1 MYKRQPEGLPLI
13 AAGADKACEVL
24 GSGVQDSTTACLSYG
39 TTATITTTRSRYL
52 EVVPLIPPYPAAVP
66 DHYNCEVMIFRG
78 YWMVSW
84 FKQQFGLREVQQAA
98 EQGLE
103 PEQLFDALVQAVP
116 PGSMGLTLQPYWSP
130 GIREPGM
137 EAKGAMIGFGDVHTR
152 AHIYRAILEGLAYAL
167 RQGMERI
174 EKRSR
179 LKISRL
185 RVAGGGSQSDAAMQ
199 LTADIFG
206 LPVERPHVYEASGL
220 GAVIACAVGLGLYPD
235 FATAI
240 SAMTRVGAVF
250 EPQPQAQQMY
260 QRLYSEVYLRMYR
273 QLKPLYQS
281 IREITGYP
289 A

>member
-1 MYKRQPEGLPLI
+1 MYKRQDWKWQALAVRQEQLPTLLKPGETLGRITAEASRHTGIPEGLPLI

-152 AHIYRAILEGLAYAL
+152 AHIYRAILEGLSL
-167 RQGMERI
+167 I
-174 EKRSR
+174 H
-179 LKISRL
+179 I
-185 RVAGGGSQSDAAMQ
+185 
-199 LTADIFG
+199 
-206 LPVERPHVYEASGL
+206 
-220 GAVIACAVGLGLYPD
+220 
-235 FATAI
+235 
-240 SAMTRVGAVF
+240 
-250 EPQPQAQQMY
+250 
-260 QRLYSEVYLRMYR
+260 
-273 QLKPLYQS
+273 
-281 IREITGYP
+281 
-289 A
+289 